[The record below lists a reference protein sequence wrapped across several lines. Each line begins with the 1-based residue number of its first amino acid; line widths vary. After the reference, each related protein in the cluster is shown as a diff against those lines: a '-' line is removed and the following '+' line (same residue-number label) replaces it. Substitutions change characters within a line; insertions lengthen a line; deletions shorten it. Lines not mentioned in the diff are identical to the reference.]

1 MKRRKN
7 STDFENLQNRIAR
20 RLKAGLPL
28 AGMIAATGLLCGCNE
43 GSVFGRTAGSV
54 PMKDDRTEQPVSHK
68 KNGKSEQYPDR
79 TAEVPAPLQEG
90 PNRRNETEDEVTSG
104 DVPMPP
110 PSNKKNETFD
120 PAGTMGKYPAKKE
133 DK

>member
-1 MKRRKN
+1 MKRKKT
-7 STDFENLQNRIAR
+7 SPDFESLQNRIAR

-28 AGMIAATGLLCGCNE
+28 AGMLAATSLLCGCNE

-54 PMKDDRTEQPVSHK
+54 PMKDDRNEQPVSPE
-68 KNGKSEQYPDR
+68 KNGKCEQCPDR
-79 TAEVPAPLQEG
+79 TPRVPAQPKDG
-90 PNRRNETEDEVTSG
+90 ANRRNETEDEVTFG

-120 PAGTMGKYPAKKE
+120 PASTMGKYPAKKE